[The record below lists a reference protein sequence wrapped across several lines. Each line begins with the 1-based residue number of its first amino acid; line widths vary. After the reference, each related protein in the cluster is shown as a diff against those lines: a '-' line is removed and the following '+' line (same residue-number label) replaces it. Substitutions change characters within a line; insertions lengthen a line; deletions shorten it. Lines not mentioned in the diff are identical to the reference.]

1 MVPRKSETA
10 KWYTGSSQPFF
21 CLNLPEDKDKCLLL
35 SEDKEGGD
43 NTGKHR
49 LYPASSLCR
58 EPLSERTLDCKSK
71 TCVTVLIQPL
81 ISFWK

>member
-21 CLNLPEDKDKCLLL
+21 CLKLPEDKDKCLLL

-43 NTGKHR
+43 NT
-49 LYPASSLCR
+49 
-58 EPLSERTLDCKSK
+58 
-71 TCVTVLIQPL
+71 
-81 ISFWK
+81 